1 MSGLIGREKSNLTD
15 KEKQYETL
23 KNMQDDVEEELRK
36 LKRQEE
42 VILNL
47 MKIEENKMKKS
58 QQNNLS
64 MSNSKKS

>member
-1 MSGLIGREKSNLTD
+1 
-15 KEKQYETL
+15 
-23 KNMQDDVEEELRK
+23 MQDDVEEELRK

-58 QQNNLS
+58 QQQTNLN
-64 MSNSKKS
+64 MKNSKKN